1 MPVLLPL
8 EMPAK
13 PELKDS
19 DSAIE
24 TPLREMQESLLAA
37 GLPAALDAAGVQVA
51 FVTSGMK
58 NPRRF
63 PENLAA
69 VVKAGLSPDKALA
82 AVTTTPAALLG
93 LSRSMGTLEP
103 GKQANLL
110 VVAGDLF
117 VDKPHDPAPLRRGLP
132 RGDRGRRRPS
142 AIRTPSSTRGACGR
156 SPAR

>member
-1 MPVLLPL
+1 
-8 EMPAK
+8 
-13 PELKDS
+13 
-19 DSAIE
+19 
-24 TPLREMQESLLAA
+24 MQEALRAPK
-37 GLPAALDAAGVQVA
+37 LPAALAADGVKVA
-51 FVTSGMK
+51 FVTLGMK

-69 VVKAGLSPDKALA
+69 VVKAGLTPDAALA

-110 VVAGDLF
+110 VVEGDLF
-117 VDKPHDPAPLRRGLP
+117 VDKPVIRHLFVEGYHRRS
-132 RGDRGRRRPS
+132 RRRRPS
-142 AIRTPSSTRGACGR
+142 ATPTPSSIRAAPGR